1 MRNNN
6 ESILDGFAKIAQE
19 QGLFDP
25 TIVKKAEDSSI
36 GGSKELS
43 NIELLYGLKPK
54 DWKDLLDEAHPE
66 SVVISPAYNEVNGL
80 VENLKQRHRIMEDIA
95 NRTPAGNFKQYFYTT
110 EAEKVSKAYNDLL
123 QETIKIGYQLDLN
136 NEDDLAAFADNC
148 SERLVKTALGPLAI
162 AGVVA
167 AVAGVVYLVYSTN
180 NPSSQGVRSDTKRAL
195 TEIEEI
201 RADYPD
207 VAKNLQSLKEN
218 LELLLKRAESFISYN
233 DKIINSL
240 LTISGTSKEEK
251 KKAIAENASQF
262 IGKGGNEIIANFE
275 DFKEECKIVAG
286 MIPLS
291 ISYLN
296 RAKEQSEESSNN
308 TWYQVKK
315 FFQSY
320 VYNSN
325 FEDLIKVLGNL
336 QESMVKV
343 PGDIDQ
349 QIAKL
354 KEIQSMT
361 AQPVSETRT

>member
-25 TIVKKAEDSSI
+25 TIVKKAEDSSV

-80 VENLKQRHRIMEDIA
+80 VENLKQRHQIMEDIA
-95 NRTPAGNFKQYFYTT
+95 YRKPAGNFKQYFYTT

-136 NEDDLAAFADNC
+136 NEDELAAFTDNC
-148 SERLVKTALGPLAI
+148 SEQLTKEAAWPVVALIVGAVAALG
-162 AGVVA
+162 
-167 AVAGVVYLVYSTN
+167 YLVYSTN
-180 NPSSQGVRSDTKRAL
+180 NPNSQGVRSDTKRAL

-218 LELLLKRAESFISYN
+218 LELLLKRAESFVSYN

-336 QESMVKV
+336 QESMSKV

-354 KEIQSMT
+354 KEIQGMT
-361 AQPVSETRT
+361 NQPISETRM

>member
-6 ESILDGFAKIAQE
+6 ESVLEGFAKIAQE

-25 TIVKKAEDSSI
+25 TIVKKADDSKES
-36 GGSKELS
+36 SKELS

-95 NRTPAGNFKQYFYTT
+95 NRKPAGNFKQYFYTT

-136 NEDDLAAFADNC
+136 NEEELAAFADNC
-148 SERLVKTALGPLAI
+148 SQQLTKEAAWPLVVAI
-162 AGVVA
+162 VA
-167 AVAGVVYLVYSTN
+167 AVSALGYLVYSTN
-180 NPSSQGVRSDTKRAL
+180 NPNSQGVRSDTKRAL

-207 VAKNLQSLKEN
+207 VAKNLQPLKEN
-218 LELLLKRAESFISYN
+218 LELLLKRADAFVSYN
-233 DKIINSL
+233 DKIMNSL
-240 LTISGTSKEEK
+240 LTISGSSKEEK
-251 KKAIAENASQF
+251 KKAIAENASKF
-262 IGKGGNEIIANFE
+262 IGKDGNEIISTFE
-275 DFKEECKIVAG
+275 DFKEECKIVSG
-286 MIPLS
+286 MIPTA

-296 RAKEQSEESSNN
+296 RAKEQAEESSNN

-320 VYNSN
+320 IYASN
-325 FEDLIKVLGNL
+325 FEDLVKILGNL
-336 QESMVKV
+336 QESMAKV

-354 KEIQSMT
+354 KEIQGMT
-361 AQPVSETRT
+361 SQPISETRT

>member
-1 MRNNN
+1 MRNN
-6 ESILDGFAKIAQE
+6 ESIADGFAKIAQK

-25 TIVKKAEDSSI
+25 TIVKKAEETT
-36 GGSKELS
+36 KELS

-54 DWKDLLDEAHPE
+54 DWKDILDEAHPE
-66 SVVISPAYNEVNGL
+66 SVVISPAYNEVDGL
-80 VENLKQRHRIMEDIA
+80 VENLKQRHKIMEDIA
-95 NRTPAGNFKQYFYTT
+95 YRKPAGNFKQYFYTT

-136 NEDDLAAFADNC
+136 NEDELAAFADNC
-148 SERLVKTALGPLAI
+148 SEQLTKEAAWPVVALIVGAVAALG
-162 AGVVA
+162 
-167 AVAGVVYLVYSTN
+167 YLVYSTN

-218 LELLLKRAESFISYN
+218 LELLLKRSESFISYN

-286 MIPLS
+286 MIPIS

-336 QESMVKV
+336 QESMSKV

-354 KEIQSMT
+354 KEIQGMT
-361 AQPVSETRT
+361 NQPISETRM

>member
-1 MRNNN
+1 MRNN
-6 ESILDGFAKIAQE
+6 ESIADSFAKIAQE

-25 TIVKKAEDSSI
+25 TIVKKAEETT
-36 GGSKELS
+36 KELS

-54 DWKDLLDEAHPE
+54 DWKDILDEAHKE
-66 SVVISPAYNEVNGL
+66 SVVISPAYNEVDGL
-80 VENLKQRHRIMEDIA
+80 VENLKQRHKIMEDIA
-95 NRTPAGNFKQYFYTT
+95 NRKPAGNYKQYFYTT

-123 QETIKIGYQLDLN
+123 HETIKIAYQLDLN
-136 NEDDLAAFADNC
+136 NEDELAVLADSC
-148 SERLVKTALGPLAI
+148 SQQLTKQAIGPLAVVGI
-162 AGVVA
+162 VA
-167 AVAGVVYLVYSTN
+167 AVSALGYLVYSTN

-195 TEIEEI
+195 AEIEEI

-218 LELLLKRAESFISYN
+218 LDLLSSKAELFASYN

-240 LTISGTSKEEK
+240 LTISGSSKEEK
-251 KKAIAENASQF
+251 KKAVADNANKF
-262 IGKGGNEIIANFE
+262 IGKGGNEIISNFE
-275 DFKEECKIVAG
+275 DFKEECKIVSG
-286 MIPLS
+286 MIPIA

-296 RAKEQSEESSNN
+296 RAKEQAEESSNN

-320 VYNSN
+320 IYNSN

-336 QESMVKV
+336 QESMAKV

-354 KEIQSMT
+354 KEIQGMT
-361 AQPVSETRT
+361 AQPISETRT